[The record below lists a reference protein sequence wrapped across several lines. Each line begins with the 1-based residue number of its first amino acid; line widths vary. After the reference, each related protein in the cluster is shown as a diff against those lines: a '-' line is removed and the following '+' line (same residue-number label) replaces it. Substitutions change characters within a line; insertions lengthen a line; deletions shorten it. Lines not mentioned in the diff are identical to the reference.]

1 MSHSGEGITLRAPRY
16 VWIGVIGFITLAL
29 IVVVVAVVF
38 GKDSGSGA
46 ITVSEAWVRATVPQ
60 QTTTPADSGM
70 GDTSGAMSGDTASQ
84 GSSGMEMSGDATA
97 GARVTGAFM
106 LISNTTSQDDRLIQ
120 AAVSADI
127 TDTVEIHQTTIDE
140 NDVMRMRPV
149 DGIVIPANG
158 SAELKPGG
166 YHIMLLNVQRD
177 LNPGDTVSLTLT
189 FESGKKITV
198 EAPVRALE

>member
-1 MSHSGEGITLRAPRY
+1 MI
-16 VWIGVIGFITLAL
+16 LAL

-60 QTTTPADSGM
+60 QPTDSGM
-70 GDTSGAMSGDTASQ
+70 DMSGDTSGSMAMSDTPTPDSGAMDMSGDTS
-84 GSSGMEMSGDATA
+84 A
-97 GARVTGAFM
+97 GGRVTGAFM
-106 LISNTTSQDDRLIQ
+106 LISNTTGQDDRLIH

-127 TDTVEIHQTTIDE
+127 TDTVEIHETTIDE

-149 DGIVIPANG
+149 EGIVIPANG

-177 LNPGDTVSLTLT
+177 LNPGDSVAITLT
-189 FESGKKITV
+189 FESGKTITV
-198 EAPVRALE
+198 DAPVKALE